1 MQDSIMTQRNE
12 LFKQKNINLNE
23 NNQKYKLYLRKMRL
37 NVLIEK
43 KRLQSNSDIDIEFD
57 KKTAKIGNIDFTNLN
72 IPEEYKNINKIKE
85 LIHKISNEGI
95 FKFINEIYNIDNY
108 NGDKLIYGLS
118 LLNDKLANE
127 DDCFIN
133 IQDILKRNFIEIIEK
148 LLQFSEKEIMTKDN
162 DDKLLN
168 LSYNILINFS
178 YYGNKDEC
186 EFLIKDNFLEYHY
199 FFLEKSSNDEIIK
212 NILIL
217 LNNLCIT
224 SEIFSNIIF
233 SYKDEKF
240 LKLLN
245 DYTISSINTK
255 KISLLRNIIN
265 VYDSYLKNWKGPMED
280 SNDSLINISICE
292 NLFKIFCE
300 LINIDE
306 TFEKA
311 VWGLGFLH
319 KILYKYNFLKE
330 LAEMILCQEAN
341 LLYYSITAFEY
352 DLPSNDNDDIPLIN
366 LIPACQII
374 KYLFKTYQDIED
386 NNLKK
391 LLNEKIDF
399 VMKKCDILEIFE
411 NLFKEGLSS
420 LITKTILI
428 TIRYI
433 ALNENY
439 YMEILENKSL
449 LQRIIN
455 FVYNPEYKLRKK
467 ALKILKNLTEYPAL
481 QLNSTL
487 VKFGIFPA
495 LIQGINAYNIM
506 TYDIEILL
514 PSLDIIMNILK
525 NGEIL
530 SFLGRNSYL
539 FNFEKLG
546 GKEILEKLL
555 GNPNDKVYKKSDIIL
570 NTFFENKIN

>member
-1 MQDSIMTQRNE
+1 MQDSILTQRNE

-95 FKFINEIYNIDNY
+95 FNFINEIYNIDNY

-420 LITKTILI
+420 LISKTILI

>member
-1 MQDSIMTQRNE
+1 MIIQRNE
-12 LFKQKNINLNE
+12 VYKQKQINLNE
-23 NNQKYKLYLRKMRL
+23 NKQNYKLNLRKKTI
-37 NVLIEK
+37 NKIIEK
-43 KRLQSNSDIDIEFD
+43 KRLQINSEEDLEFS
-57 KKTAKIGNIDFTNLN
+57 KKPAKLGNIDLTNLN
-72 IPEEYKNINKIKE
+72 IPEEYKFSNKIRE
-85 LIHKISNEGI
+85 IVHKISNEEI
-95 FKFINEIYNIDNY
+95 FNFINEIYNLENY

-118 LLNDKLANE
+118 LLNYKLDKE
-127 DDCFIN
+127 DKSYIVLD
-133 IQDILKRNFIEIIEK
+133 DILKRNFSEIIEK
-148 LLQFSEKEIMTKDN
+148 LLKFSKKEIQTNDE
-162 DDKLLN
+162 DDKLLD
-168 LSYNILINFS
+168 LTYCILINFS
-178 YYGNKDEC
+178 FHGNKDEC
-186 EFLIKDNFLEYHY
+186 EFLIKEQFLEYHY

-420 LITKTILI
+420 LISKTILI

-449 LQRIIN
+449 LKRIIN
-455 FVYNPEYKLRKK
+455 FIFNPEYKLRKK
-467 ALKILKNLTEYPAL
+467 ALKILKILTEHPSL

-487 VKFGIFPA
+487 IKFGIFPA
-495 LIQGINAYNIM
+495 LLQGINAYNIM

-514 PSLDIIMNILK
+514 PTLDIIMNILK

-530 SFLGRNSYL
+530 SFLGRNNYL

-555 GNPNDKVYKKSDIIL
+555 GNPNDEVYKKSDIIL

>member
-1 MQDSIMTQRNE
+1 MQDSIITQRNE

-127 DDCFIN
+127 DDYFIN

-467 ALKILKNLTEYPAL
+467 ALKILKILTEYPAL

>member
-1 MQDSIMTQRNE
+1 MQDSILTQRNE

-420 LITKTILI
+420 LISKTILI

>member
-1 MQDSIMTQRNE
+1 MQDSIITQRNE

-37 NVLIEK
+37 NGLIEK
-43 KRLQSNSDIDIEFD
+43 KRLQSYSDIDIEFN
-57 KKTAKIGNIDFTNLN
+57 KKTAKIGNIDFINLN
-72 IPEEYKNINKIKE
+72 IPEEYKNVNKIKE
-85 LIHKISNEGI
+85 LIHQISNEGI
-95 FKFINEIYNIDNY
+95 FNFINEIYNLENY
-108 NGDKLIYGLS
+108 NGDKLTFGLS

-127 DDCFIN
+127 DDYFIN
-133 IQDILKRNFIEIIEK
+133 IKDILNRNFIDIIDK
-148 LLQFSEKEIMTKDN
+148 LLEFSEKEIMTKDN
-162 DDKLLN
+162 DDKLLS
-168 LSYNILINFS
+168 LTYNILINFS
-178 YYGNKDEC
+178 YYSNKEEC
-186 EFLIKDNFLEYHY
+186 QFLIKDNFLEYHY
-199 FFLEKSSNDEIIK
+199 FFLEKCSNDEIIK

-224 SEIFSNIIF
+224 SEIFANRLF
-233 SYKDEKF
+233 SYKNEQF

-245 DYTISSINTK
+245 DYTISSINSK
-255 KISLLRNIIN
+255 KINLLREIIN
-265 VYDSYLKNWKGPMED
+265 VYDSYLKNWKGPMDD
-280 SNDSLINISICE
+280 SNNFPINISICE

-330 LAEMILCQEAN
+330 LTEMILCQEAN
-341 LLYYSITAFEY
+341 LLYYSITGFDY
-352 DLPSNDNDDIPLIN
+352 DLPSNDNDDTPLIN

-386 NNLKK
+386 INLKK

-420 LITKTILI
+420 LISKTILI

-449 LQRIIN
+449 LKRIIN
-455 FVYNPEYKLRKK
+455 FIFNPEYKLRKK
-467 ALKILKNLTEYPAL
+467 ALKILKILTEHPSL

-487 VKFGIFPA
+487 IKFGIFPA
-495 LIQGINAYNIM
+495 LLQGINAYNIM

-514 PSLDIIMNILK
+514 PTLDIIMNILK

-530 SFLGRNSYL
+530 SFLGRNNYL

-555 GNPNDKVYKKSDIIL
+555 GNPNDEVYKKSDIIL